1 VNRDEVKSLACV
13 REAPSLARL
22 CWPLFLAIVG
32 CTSPEYGGM
41 TFDMRTVPPVDVS
54 VSPERIELPEGI
66 AFLIKALPYSVND
79 DDYTAR
85 DDMALTSA
93 NENILGVYE
102 ADRITKVV
110 LVGVRVGT
118 TCMRVEING
127 REEDCIAV
135 EVVENPGLEEDG
147 L

>member
-1 VNRDEVKSLACV
+1 MVGAV
-13 REAPSLARL
+13 
-22 CWPLFLAIVG
+22 VG

-41 TFDMRTVPPVDVS
+41 TFDLRTVPPADVS
-54 VSPERIELPEGI
+54 VTPERIELPEGI

-79 DDYTAR
+79 QDYTAR
-85 DDMALTSA
+85 DDMALTST
-93 NENILGVYE
+93 NESVLGVYE

-118 TCMRVEING
+118 TCLRVEING
-127 REEDCIAV
+127 REEDCIPV
-135 EVVENPGLEEDG
+135 EIVENPGLVEDD